1 MIRGVIFDHD
11 GTLVD
16 SERHHYLLWA
26 TLLRDKGIEFAE
38 EEYRTRLAGVPT
50 RTNVDYLLHHYPA
63 IELTAEELFA
73 RREQL
78 ASETFAQ
85 QICEMI
91 EGALEL
97 VEWVAARQW
106 AMAIASGASDR
117 EVARTLT
124 QYKLDGFF
132 PVVATRESVANPKP
146 APDVYR
152 LAVEQLGL
160 QPHECIAI
168 EDSPTGL
175 QSALAANL
183 RCLVVQNNYSRGQDF
198 TGATAVLD
206 SMAEAR
212 EWLAAEMEVC
222 DKVETGLDYI
232 D

>member
-26 TLLRDKGIEFAE
+26 TLLQEWDIAFPE

-50 RTNVDYLLHHYPA
+50 RTNVDYLLKHYPA
-63 IELTAEELFA
+63 IGLTAEELFA

-85 QICEMI
+85 QVCEMI
-91 EGALEL
+91 EGARDL
-97 VEWVAARQW
+97 VGWVAARQW

-117 EVARTLT
+117 EVARTLS
-124 QYKLDGFF
+124 QHKLGDYF
-132 PVVATRESVANPKP
+132 PVIATRESVSRPKP

-152 LAVEQLGL
+152 LAAEQLRL
-160 QPHECIAI
+160 EPHECIAI

-175 QSALAANL
+175 QSALAAGM
-183 RCLVVQNNYSRGQDF
+183 RCLVVQNSYSRGQDF
-198 TGATAVLD
+198 SGATAVLD

-212 EWLAAEMEVC
+212 EWLTDNCV
-222 DKVETGLDYI
+222 
-232 D
+232 